1 MIVHLVDVD
10 GIHKYSGHDS
20 NTKVARLEA
29 AGLTRVSKALPEDKT
44 QRKWNGVDWV
54 EIEAEVIKVAIRK
67 LETIPRR
74 IRESLIALGTEDQV
88 ILDED
93 AAIATE
99 RGKL

>member
-1 MIVHLVDVD
+1 MTRYHAKV
-10 GIHKYSGHDS
+10 GPGHVPNELIAFTDEEETAADS
-20 NTKVARLEA
+20 EDAALEA
-29 AGLTRVSKALPEDKT
+29 SAASRNAKY
-44 QRKWNGVDWV
+44 QIR
-54 EIEAEVIKVAIRK
+54 EIETV
-67 LETIPRR
+67 PRR

>member
-1 MIVHLVDVD
+1 MTDRYHTTPD
-10 GIHKYSGHDS
+10 GNVPFSQAEEDARDAEEAAWEADAVPRNAMAEIR
-20 NTKVARLEA
+20 RLE
-29 AGLTRVSKALPEDKT
+29 TV
-44 QRKWNGVDWV
+44 
-54 EIEAEVIKVAIRK
+54 
-67 LETIPRR
+67 PRR